1 MKKKCYSNFKYIYL
15 FLILFVFF
23 IISIL
28 IYFSKQKIEVI
39 NSINSISNPITSPN
53 YPYNNIPT
61 DVLLNPY
68 SPPLRDERFL
78 IPQINYIPSGT
89 IPINVSTNIGAVDT
103 NYRQVGIITSTSSK
117 NKEVLSLMGRPVFN
131 NRNLWQYYTISNQ
144 HNNVKLPIK
153 FKGKNA
159 TTEYGV
165 DKIYTNDNIFVEG
178 YDENYKVTVYE
189 NDTIK
194 YLPFI

>member
-1 MKKKCYSNFKYIYL
+1 MKKCRSNFKYI
-15 FLILFVFF
+15 LILFVIF
-23 IISIL
+23 IIL
-28 IYFSKQKIEVI
+28 IIFIIYFFSKQKIEVI
-39 NSINSISNPITSPN
+39 NNQPIISPN
-53 YPYNNIPT
+53 YPYSNLPT

-78 IPQINYIPSGT
+78 IPQINYT

-103 NYRQVGIITSTSSK
+103 NYRQIGIITPINGSSK
-117 NKEVLSLMGRPVFN
+117 DNILSLMGRPVFN

-144 HNNVKLPIK
+144 HNNVKLPLRIK
-153 FKGKNA
+153 NKDASN
-159 TTEYGV
+159 EYGV
-165 DKIYTNDNIFVEG
+165 DKIYTNDVIHVEG
-178 YDENYKVTVYE
+178 INETYKVKVYE

>member
-1 MKKKCYSNFKYIYL
+1 MKKKCHSNFKYIYL

-78 IPQINYIPSGT
+78 IPQINYIPAGT

-153 FKGKNA
+153 VKGKNA